1 MAIISGKQL
10 VVAMSWLL
18 SAGATIAVAGVAM
31 INAGLFN
38 PKIEKASLSYL
49 SGIQLKALDGS
60 NKLLTASDLWRKNGA
75 VILVVR
81 RPG

>member
-1 MAIISGKQL
+1 LAIISGKQL

-18 SAGATIAVAGVAM
+18 SAGAAVAGVAM

-60 NKLLTASDLWRKNGA
+60 NKLLIASDLWRKNGA